1 MKKILIVNANS
12 VNADNATG
20 ITIRSILST
29 YEKSDMYEIFWDLD
43 GNGGLE
49 IRSCKI
55 LSPRFSLRAVKNKN
69 FASNMNNDMKKSDTV
84 SEKSFK
90 SKIKNTIRQYFV
102 LKTESSRV
110 ETDRDI
116 YEKIKNFNPDV
127 IYTLGGGVSP
137 LMVSYKL
144 SKKLGIPIVIHYMDN
159 WLHCLQWE
167 NNPLLYFYKRKL
179 RRYAKLCRDRSSVGI
194 TISPKMAEEY
204 TKETGIKHID
214 IMNSIK
220 VGDFVCKKKDSDDE
234 FTLVYAGGIH
244 LGREKALVQV
254 SEVIEKLAENSE
266 KKIRFNIYTSDSD
279 MSMYKDL
286 FERFG
291 HTHFK
296 KYVPHDKIKEVY
308 ESADALIH
316 IENDL
321 SDNGFFKYSISTK
334 ISEYLSS
341 GRPVVFF
348 GPDNIYL
355 YEFLKENK
363 VAQAVSDVNSLENA
377 LRNLASNDSDRGMAE
392 NAVRYAYENFDTKI
406 AAERFS
412 YAVRNSLLPQN
423 R

>member
-49 IRSCKI
+49 IRSDKI
-55 LSPRFSLRAVKNKN
+55 LSSGLSLRAIKNKKVVSGAN
-69 FASNMNNDMKKSDTV
+69 ANIKKSDV
-84 SEKSFK
+84 ASGAGFK
-90 SKIKNTIRQYFV
+90 SKLKNTVRQYLA
-102 LKTESSRV
+102 LKTESSKV
-110 ETDRDI
+110 
-116 YEKIKNFNPDV
+116 KIKSFNPDV
-127 IYTLGGGVSP
+127 IYTLGGGISP
-137 LMVSYKL
+137 LAVSYKL

-179 RRYAKLCRDRSSVGI
+179 RRYAKLCRNRSSVGI

-204 TKETGIKHID
+204 TKETGIEHID
-214 IMNSIK
+214 IMNSIN
-220 VGDFVCKKKDSDDE
+220 VSDFVCGKKNGGE

-363 VAQAVSDVNSLENA
+363 IAEAVSDVNALENA
-377 LRNLASNDSDRGMAE
+377 LRNLVSNDSDKCAAE
-392 NAVRYAYENFDTKI
+392 NAVRYAYENFDTKVAKKKFYEAI
-406 AAERFS
+406 EMS
-412 YAVRNSLLPQN
+412 EL
-423 R
+423 

>member
-20 ITIRSILST
+20 ITIRSVLST
-29 YEKSDMYEIFWDLD
+29 YETNNMYEIFWNMD
-43 GNGGLE
+43 GSGGLE
-49 IRSCKI
+49 LQSSKI
-55 LSPRFSLRAVKNKN
+55 SSSGLSLQAIKNKKVVLGTN
-69 FASNMNNDMKKSDTV
+69 ANIKKSDVV
-84 SEKSFK
+84 SVESFK
-90 SKIKNTIRQYFV
+90 SKLKNTIRQYLV
-102 LKTESSRV
+102 LKIERSKV
-110 ETDRDI
+110 KIDKET
-116 YEKIKNFNPDV
+116 YEKIKSFNPDV
-127 IYTLGGGVSP
+127 IYTLGGGISI
-137 LMVSYKL
+137 LAVSYKL

-363 VAQAVSDVNSLENA
+363 IAEAVSDVNSLENA

-392 NAVRYAYENFDTKI
+392 NAVRYAYENFDTKV
-406 AAERFS
+406 AKKKFFDAMEMS
-412 YAVRNSLLPQN
+412 EL
-423 R
+423 